1 MTISS
6 YIINNIKIRPVNV
19 LSEAVTIREEMK
31 KMPEEYLWIHANE
44 IEDIFPLQDI
54 FGLHPLTVE
63 AVLHQNQPSKIEE
76 YTRYIF
82 AIIDGIA
89 DKQEKK
95 IEESDN
101 KNDRKILSMMIL
113 EDDLYMFLEQRW
125 IITLN
130 VYNEH
135 FEENIK
141 KNIMAIIQQ
150 TKRTMPN
157 STAFSVNKKI
167 FDSNKNEPFKKN
179 EMIFRLALEEMILSY
194 FPILDN
200 LGKDLE
206 KTEEDILDENSGS
219 SSKDNKSQ
227 LSKILLLR
235 KKINFL
241 ERTLGMMSRAVQ
253 DFVNRNNFVNTSD
266 NENLEYFTVS
276 QTSSIK
282 RDEKSTMLLTPDSI
296 RHMRSLNDR
305 IIYLRNDIENMH
317 QRIISLR
324 ETYNSSLSA
333 NLNET
338 IRTLTVI
345 ATIVLPLTLITGIY
359 GMNFEF
365 MPELASEFGYYYALG
380 LIATLGGGMI
390 LYFKRKRWI

>member
-1 MTISS
+1 
-6 YIINNIKIRPVNV
+6 
-19 LSEAVTIREEMK
+19 LSETVSIREEMK

-54 FGLHPLTVE
+54 FVLHPLTVE

-89 DKQEKK
+89 ENQEKK
-95 IEESDN
+95 MDESYN
-101 KNDRKILSMMIL
+101 KNGEKILSMMIL
-113 EDDLYMFLEQRW
+113 EDDLYMFLEHRW

-130 VYNEH
+130 AYNQH

-150 TKRTMPN
+150 TKPSLGN
-157 STAFSVNKKI
+157 SMSFSVSKKM
-167 FDSNKNEPFKKN
+167 FDSNKNNTFKKN
-179 EMIFRLALEEMILSY
+179 EIIFRLALEEMILSY

-200 LGKDLE
+200 IDKDLE

-219 SSKDNKSQ
+219 SNKDNKSQ

-235 KKINFL
+235 RKISFI
-241 ERTLGMMSRAVQ
+241 ERTLGMLSRAVQ
-253 DFVNRNNFVNTSD
+253 DFVSRNNFVNRN
-266 NENLEYFTVS
+266 NETFEDFTGS
-276 QTSSIK
+276 PTSSIEM
-282 RDEKSTMLLTPDSI
+282 DDKSTILLTPDSI

-305 IIYLRNDIENMH
+305 ITYLRNDIENMH

-359 GMNFEF
+359 GMNFKV
-365 MPELASEFGYYYALG
+365 MPELTSEYGYYYALG
-380 LIATLGGGMI
+380 LIAALGGGMI

>member
-6 YIINNIKIRPVNV
+6 YIINNITLRPVNV
-19 LSEAVTIREEMK
+19 LYEAVTIREEMK

-130 VYNEH
+130 VYNQH

-167 FDSNKNEPFKKN
+167 FDSNKNDRFKKN

-235 KKINFL
+235 KKINFI

-266 NENLEYFTVS
+266 NETLEYFTVS
-276 QTSSIK
+276 QTSSVK
-282 RDEKSTMLLTPDSI
+282 RDEKSTVLLTPDSI

-380 LIATLGGGMI
+380 LIAALGGGMV

>member
-1 MTISS
+1 LTISS
-6 YIINNIKIRPVNV
+6 YIINNITIRPVNV

-235 KKINFL
+235 KKINFI

-365 MPELASEFGYYYALG
+365 MPELASKFGYYYALG

>member
-1 MTISS
+1 M
-6 YIINNIKIRPVNV
+6 
-19 LSEAVTIREEMK
+19 SETVSIREEMK

-54 FGLHPLTVE
+54 FVLHPLTVE

-89 DKQEKK
+89 ENQEKK
-95 IEESDN
+95 MDESYN
-101 KNDRKILSMMIL
+101 KNGEKILSMMIL
-113 EDDLYMFLEQRW
+113 EDDLYMFLEHRW

-130 VYNEH
+130 VYNQH

-150 TKRTMPN
+150 TKPSLGN
-157 STAFSVNKKI
+157 SMSFSVSKKM
-167 FDSNKNEPFKKN
+167 FDSNKNNTFKKN
-179 EMIFRLALEEMILSY
+179 EIIFRLALEEMILSY

-200 LGKDLE
+200 IDKDLE

-219 SSKDNKSQ
+219 SNKDNKSQ

-235 KKINFL
+235 RKISFI
-241 ERTLGMMSRAVQ
+241 ERTLGMLSRAVQ
-253 DFVNRNNFVNTSD
+253 DFVSRNNFVNRN
-266 NENLEYFTVS
+266 NETFEDFTGS
-276 QTSSIK
+276 PTSSIEM
-282 RDEKSTMLLTPDSI
+282 DDKSTILLTPDSI
-296 RHMRSLNDR
+296 RYMRSLNDR
-305 IIYLRNDIENMH
+305 ITYLRNDIENMH

-359 GMNFEF
+359 GMNFKV
-365 MPELASEFGYYYALG
+365 MPELTSEYGYYYALG
-380 LIATLGGGMI
+380 LIAALGGGMI

>member
-1 MTISS
+1 
-6 YIINNIKIRPVNV
+6 
-19 LSEAVTIREEMK
+19 LSETVSIREEMK
-31 KMPEEYLWIHANE
+31 KMTEEYLWIHANE

-54 FGLHPLTVE
+54 FVLHPLTVE

-89 DKQEKK
+89 ENQEKK
-95 IEESDN
+95 MDESYN
-101 KNDRKILSMMIL
+101 KNGEKILSMMIL
-113 EDDLYMFLEQRW
+113 EDDLYMFLEHRW

-130 VYNEH
+130 VYNQH

-150 TKRTMPN
+150 TKPSLGN
-157 STAFSVNKKI
+157 SMSFSVSKKM
-167 FDSNKNEPFKKN
+167 FDSNKNNTFKKN
-179 EMIFRLALEEMILSY
+179 EIIFRLALEEMILSY

-200 LGKDLE
+200 IDKDLE

-219 SSKDNKSQ
+219 SNKDNKSQ

-235 KKINFL
+235 RKISFI
-241 ERTLGMMSRAVQ
+241 ERTLGMLSRAVQ
-253 DFVNRNNFVNTSD
+253 DFVSRNNFVNRN
-266 NENLEYFTVS
+266 NETFEDFTGS
-276 QTSSIK
+276 PTSSIEM
-282 RDEKSTMLLTPDSI
+282 DDKSTILLTPDSI

-305 IIYLRNDIENMH
+305 ITYLRNDIENMH

-359 GMNFEF
+359 GMNFKV
-365 MPELASEFGYYYALG
+365 MPELTSEYGYYYALG
-380 LIATLGGGMI
+380 LIAALGGGMI

>member
-1 MTISS
+1 
-6 YIINNIKIRPVNV
+6 
-19 LSEAVTIREEMK
+19 LSETVSIREEMK

-54 FGLHPLTVE
+54 FVLHPLTVE

-89 DKQEKK
+89 ENQEKK
-95 IEESDN
+95 MDESYN
-101 KNDRKILSMMIL
+101 KNGEKILSMMIL
-113 EDDLYMFLEQRW
+113 EDDLYMFLEHRW

-130 VYNEH
+130 VYNQH

-150 TKRTMPN
+150 TKPSLGN
-157 STAFSVNKKI
+157 SMSFSVSKKM
-167 FDSNKNEPFKKN
+167 FDSNKNNTFKKN
-179 EMIFRLALEEMILSY
+179 EIIFRLALEEMILSY

-200 LGKDLE
+200 IDKDLE

-219 SSKDNKSQ
+219 SNKDNKSQ

-235 KKINFL
+235 RKISFI
-241 ERTLGMMSRAVQ
+241 ERTLGMLSRAVQ
-253 DFVNRNNFVNTSD
+253 DFVSRNNFVNRN
-266 NENLEYFTVS
+266 NETFEDFTGS
-276 QTSSIK
+276 PTSSIEM
-282 RDEKSTMLLTPDSI
+282 DDKSTILLTPDSI

-305 IIYLRNDIENMH
+305 ITYLRNDIENMH

-345 ATIVLPLTLITGIY
+345 ATIVLPLTLITGVY
-359 GMNFEF
+359 GMNFKV
-365 MPELASEFGYYYALG
+365 MPELTSEYGYYYALG
-380 LIATLGGGMI
+380 LIAALGGGMI

>member
-1 MTISS
+1 M
-6 YIINNIKIRPVNV
+6 
-19 LSEAVTIREEMK
+19 SETVSIREEMK

-54 FGLHPLTVE
+54 FVLHPLTVE

-89 DKQEKK
+89 ENQEKK
-95 IEESDN
+95 MDESYN
-101 KNDRKILSMMIL
+101 KNGEKILSMMIL
-113 EDDLYMFLEQRW
+113 EDDLYMFLEHRW

-130 VYNEH
+130 VYNQH

-150 TKRTMPN
+150 TKPSLGN
-157 STAFSVNKKI
+157 SMSFSVSKKM
-167 FDSNKNEPFKKN
+167 FDSNKNNTFKKN
-179 EMIFRLALEEMILSY
+179 EIIFRLALEEMILSY

-200 LGKDLE
+200 IDKDLE

-219 SSKDNKSQ
+219 SNKDNKSQ

-235 KKINFL
+235 RKISFI
-241 ERTLGMMSRAVQ
+241 ERTLGMLSRAVQ
-253 DFVNRNNFVNTSD
+253 DFVSRNNFVNRN
-266 NENLEYFTVS
+266 NETFEDFTGS
-276 QTSSIK
+276 PTSSIEM
-282 RDEKSTMLLTPDSI
+282 DDKSTILLTPDSI

-305 IIYLRNDIENMH
+305 ITYLRNDIENMH

-359 GMNFEF
+359 GMNFKV
-365 MPELASEFGYYYALG
+365 MPELTSEYGYYYALG
-380 LIATLGGGMI
+380 LIAALGGGMI